1 MSNQPLKI
9 AYRPISDLI
18 PYARN
23 SRTHNDAQVA
33 QIAASMEG
41 HDWRFCVENDC
52 YVATS
57 TGLIYRVCRRQ
68 RSRAGRLI
76 EKYETILM
84 RGSSDKD
91 GYMIYKI
98 PLNGER
104 KKLKGHRLVLSAFKG
119 SSKLE
124 CNHKDGNKKNNSI
137 GNLEWVT
144 SAANQAHA
152 IATGLKNPYKP
163 NTKVAKIMRSDYVA
177 IYILHKHFG
186 IKRAALAQA
195 NRVSRQTIDNV
206 INKVEVAC
214 HV

>member
-1 MSNQPLKI
+1 MTNQPLKI
-9 AYRPISDLI
+9 DYTPISDLI

-33 QIAASMEG
+33 QIAA
-41 HDWRFCVENDC
+41 
-52 YVATS
+52 
-57 TGLIYRVCRRQ
+57 
-68 RSRAGRLI
+68 
-76 EKYETILM
+76 
-84 RGSSDKD
+84 
-91 GYMIYKI
+91 
-98 PLNGER
+98 
-104 KKLKGHRLVLSAFKG
+104 
-119 SSKLE
+119 
-124 CNHKDGNKKNNSI
+124 
-137 GNLEWVT
+137 
-144 SAANQAHA
+144 NQAHA
-152 IATGLKNPYKP
+152 IATGLKNPYRP